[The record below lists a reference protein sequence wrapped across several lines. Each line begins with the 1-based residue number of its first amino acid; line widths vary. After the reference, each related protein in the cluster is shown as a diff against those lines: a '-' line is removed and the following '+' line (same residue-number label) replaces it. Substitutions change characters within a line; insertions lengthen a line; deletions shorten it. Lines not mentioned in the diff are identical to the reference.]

1 MTIRYE
7 VRVGARRGT
16 QYESEREARLE
27 TLRLA
32 VQGFDVKLITW
43 APDRTGVYRTVS
55 LETGSIKGLRW
66 TRYDIIGPEPKVM
79 PTEPNVMPLTR
90 DH

>member
-32 VQGFDVKLITW
+32 VQGF
-43 APDRTGVYRTVS
+43 APAS
-55 LETGSIKGLRW
+55 
-66 TRYDIIGPEPKVM
+66 
-79 PTEPNVMPLTR
+79 
-90 DH
+90 